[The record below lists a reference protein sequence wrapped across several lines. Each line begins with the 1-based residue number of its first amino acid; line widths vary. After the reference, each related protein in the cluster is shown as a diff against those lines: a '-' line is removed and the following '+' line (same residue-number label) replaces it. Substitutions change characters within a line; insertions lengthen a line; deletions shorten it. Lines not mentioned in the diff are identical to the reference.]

1 MSGKRT
7 SRKTPMEFSKKI
19 LVVAAFVNV
28 AVIVFTFIMIW
39 RTCDLSP
46 LAYLIPAVAAETATG
61 TGFYYAKAKV
71 RQSNHSTNKE
81 DITMV
86 DLTQIVVAILTL
98 VFSLGSAFL
107 IPYIKTKVTAEQLET
122 IKFWVNIAVEA
133 AEMIYVGTGR
143 GEEKKAYV
151 VEFLNS
157 KGFHLNTAEI
167 DNIIEA
173 AVLELKLA
181 TEKKEA

>member
-1 MSGKRT
+1 MT
-7 SRKTPMEFSKKI
+7 SKNILSEDKFNNKWGFIISCIGSSVGMANIWMFPYRIGEFGG
-19 LVVAAFVNV
+19 A
-28 AVIVFTFIMIW
+28 
-39 RTCDLSP
+39 
-46 LAYLIPAVAAETATG
+46 
-61 TGFYYAKAKV
+61 
-71 RQSNHSTNKE
+71 
-81 DITMV
+81 
-86 DLTQIVVAILTL
+86 
-98 VFSLGSAFL
+98 AFL

-157 KGFHLNTAEI
+157 KGFHLDTAEI